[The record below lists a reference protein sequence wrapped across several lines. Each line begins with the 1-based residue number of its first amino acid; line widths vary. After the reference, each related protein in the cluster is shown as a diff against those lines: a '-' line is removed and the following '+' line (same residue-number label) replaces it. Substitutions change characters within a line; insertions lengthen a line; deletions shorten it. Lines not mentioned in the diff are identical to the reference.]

1 MAIVV
6 KSGKQLAEVVNN
18 RIKQHVRKEGQR
30 FLHVLREEVLKYYNS
45 YEPSIYNRHW
55 GMYNSIRI
63 DPVEVKQ
70 NRIGIRIYFESG
82 MATRPSLFGGRQ
94 GFAPGLINYGWT
106 WKRKR
111 GPYRL
116 AYYEGFNFM
125 RKAIDRWNVDNKY
138 GLKIQSTWFHGGT
151 IIRREGN

>member
-6 KSGKQLAEVVNN
+6 KTGKQLAEVVNF
-18 RIKQHVRKEGQR
+18 RLRKIVEREGQR
-30 FLHVLREEVLKYYNS
+30 FLEILRAEVLRYYNS

-63 DPVEVKQ
+63 DPVEIKN
-70 NRIGIRIYFESG
+70 NRISIRVYFEPN
-82 MATRPSLFGGRQ
+82 MATHKSLFGGRS
-94 GFAPGLINYGWT
+94 GFAPGLINYGWS

-116 AYYEGFNFM
+116 AYYEGFHFM
-125 RKAIDRWNVDNKY
+125 RKAIDRWNRENKY
-138 GLKIQSTWFHGGT
+138 GLQIQSTWFHGGSL
-151 IIRREGN
+151 IRRESI